1 MNYKIHWYLFFD
13 SSGSVNYASVSKH
26 LDQICMHSVLQLIT
40 HMTNSQELSR
50 DLLLELQMLDYC
62 QLPVSI
68 FITFRTGS
76 VVHQNPSENHNISE
90 EPHS

>member
-1 MNYKIHWYLFFD
+1 MFFD
-13 SSGSVNYASVSKH
+13 SSWTLNYASVSKL
-26 LDQICMHSVLQLIT
+26 LDQICMHLVLQLIT
-40 HMTNSQELSR
+40 HMTDGQQLSR

-76 VVHQNPSENHNISE
+76 VVHQNPSKNHISISDE
-90 EPHS
+90 LHS